1 MAAGVPVIQTTNGW
15 MKDFVEEYEVGFTV
29 DPNNANALAEMLI
42 EIADSPEQLKV
53 MGENAAK
60 IAKQE
65 FDRTILAERMLKAI
79 ENI

>member
-1 MAAGVPVIQTTNGW
+1 MNA
-15 MKDFVEEYEVGFTV
+15 FVEVHCVGFTV
-29 DPNNANALAEMLI
+29 DPNNSNALADILI

-79 ENI
+79 EYI